1 MTSEERY
8 MKILRRNR
16 EELDKQDIHK
26 EERKGINE

>member
-8 MKILRRNR
+8 MRILRRNR

-26 EERKGINE
+26 EERR